1 MTNELEKRIKELKE
15 RSWTKECTNGLL
27 KEILIELIVLN
38 SQVRT
43 LFGEE
48 IFTK

>member
-15 RSWTKECTNGLL
+15 RSYLKECTNGLL

-38 SQVRT
+38 SQVQA
-43 LFGEE
+43 LFKEG
-48 IFTK
+48 

>member
-15 RSWTKECTNGLL
+15 RSYLKECTNGLL

-43 LFGEE
+43 LFGEG
-48 IFTK
+48 